1 MGCFPLVLGGKVC
14 SPDRN
19 RRCFLNTG
27 RIQDGWCPS
36 GCMISMRNMYTVH
49 MWRQR
54 EYSICIHY
62 IHLYISIFVLDVLGG
77 TLVSGNELNYELDVP
92 GPALSRKSWPVLKN
106 RWTITLHQDGM
117 LMSHLEWVQVKLH
130 QNYSVWL
137 SLLTIHLNSSIWWTA
152 WTQPRHWFFQ
162 QHDVFVFQIFV
173 DKAETVAIS

>member
-1 MGCFPLVLGGKVC
+1 MDGVLPAVWYLC
-14 SPDRN
+14 A
-19 RRCFLNTG
+19 
-27 RIQDGWCPS
+27 
-36 GCMISMRNMYTVH
+36 
-49 MWRQR
+49 
-54 EYSICIHY
+54 ICIQY
-62 IHLYISIFVLDVLGG
+62 IYIYSTYWKIQKYVKAKRIFYMHPLYSSISIFVLDVLGG

-130 QNYSVWL
+130 QDYSVWL